1 MHSNISPIPP
11 LIATWSQK
19 VGNLASVFDE
29 VAFEEPSFE
38 NGMLVWFYDSLAA
51 VSEKVYLWI
60 SPFTHQHQH
69 LLWQRKHPLC

>member
-38 NGMLVWFYDSLAA
+38 NGMLV
-51 VSEKVYLWI
+51 
-60 SPFTHQHQH
+60 
-69 LLWQRKHPLC
+69 